1 MLSEAALALEVR
13 INDDSGSVMDSVKLI
28 ASDMDGT
35 LLNGK
40 GELDP
45 AFFPLFRE
53 LELRGIRFAAASGR
67 QYPALARLFD
77 PVHEELLY
85 IADNGAHVRVENL
98 TAWPQTLKALTAEA
112 AKLGIGHVTFQP
124 EDVPVIHP
132 VQFVP
137 AGWQKTQR

>member
-85 IADNGAHVRVENL
+85 IADNGAHVRVENKDL
-98 TAWPQTLKALTAEA
+98 YVSKMDLETSHELVRDVRALGNGCECAYCVA
-112 AKLGIGHVTFQP
+112 GIAYFSP
-124 EDVPVIHP
+124 LDLPV
-132 VQFVP
+132 
-137 AGWQKTQR
+137 

>member
-1 MLSEAALALEVR
+1 MLSEAVLALEVR

-67 QYPALARLFD
+67 QYDGLPRMALMRR
-77 PVHEELLY
+77 
-85 IADNGAHVRVENL
+85 RVEKNGCFW
-98 TAWPQTLKALTAEA
+98 TWIMK
-112 AKLGIGHVTFQP
+112 
-124 EDVPVIHP
+124 
-132 VQFVP
+132 
-137 AGWQKTQR
+137 R

>member
-67 QYPALARLFD
+67 QYDGLLRTFAPVDIPGGRPETGIRHPGGSQLSADDSQILNLPA
-77 PVHEELLY
+77 
-85 IADNGAHVRVENL
+85 G
-98 TAWPQTLKALTAEA
+98 
-112 AKLGIGHVTFQP
+112 QP
-124 EDVPVIHP
+124 EPTGIRL
-132 VQFVP
+132 P
-137 AGWQKTQR
+137 ARTEKPSWFTPCLSRTSL